1 MSEDNTTEAP
11 IEPDLP
17 AQIVEAPDYDP
28 ENPDHLRRWELAGRP
43 AMDER
48 DTDGHFWRPSI
59 TKVLQPDGT
68 YRAIPAPG
76 PAGPVSDDERLR
88 QGVALYKAANDAA
101 KEIILSLM
109 VMVAGALIALKL
121 FTEENVNDEG
131 AKFVAF
137 HRDALTDFER
147 AGRNR
152 LAAQSLLAAI
162 KDPASVSTFEWL
174 KESAVMAVFES
185 ALTY

>member
-1 MSEDNTTEAP
+1 MDTIFYPVSANPLGYFRANFRGLPHILGDLTAEGFPLARDWEDLRKDYPEIIGEADQP
-11 IEPDLP
+11 TAEQVAAWVPEVVEPD
-17 AQIVEAPDYDP
+17 PDP
-28 ENPDHLRRWELAGRP
+28 PV
-43 AMDER
+43 
-48 DTDGHFWRPSI
+48 TD
-59 TKVLQPDGT
+59 V
-68 YRAIPAPG
+68 
-76 PAGPVSDDERLR
+76 ERLR
-88 QGVALYKAANDAA
+88 QGVALYKAANEAA

-162 KDPASVSTFEWL
+162 KAPASVSTFEWL

>member
-1 MSEDNTTEAP
+1 MKIYYPSEKL
-11 IEPDLP
+11 EPWLRANLP
-17 AQIVEAPDYDP
+17 AYITPSNPLGLYNDGDGLGTWLESDNWPEAANGGAPPTVEEVAV
-28 ENPDHLRRWELAGRP
+28 ENPV
-43 AMDER
+43 
-48 DTDGHFWRPSI
+48 T
-59 TKVLQPDGT
+59 
-68 YRAIPAPG
+68 
-76 PAGPVSDDERLR
+76 DDERLR
-88 QGVALYKAANDAA
+88 QGVALYKAANEAA
-101 KEIILSLM
+101 KEIVLSLM